1 MKRFVKTAAM
11 AAASSALVLGGAG
24 VATASGD
31 GGHHGR
37 EGRHHHGHHGRD
49 FGRYDEGRHHGR
61 HGAYAAGFAAHSP
74 GLISGNVIQ
83 VPINLPINLC
93 GNSID
98 VIGLLNPA
106 FGNKCL
112 NK

>member
-1 MKRFVKTAAM
+1 MKCKKAATVVAGLLLAMGSAAPAM
-11 AAASSALVLGGAG
+11 ADAEA
-24 VATASGD
+24 
-31 GGHHGR
+31 
-37 EGRHHHGHHGRD
+37 E
-49 FGRYDEGRHHGR
+49 
-61 HGAYAAGFAAHSP
+61 GFAAHSP
-74 GLISGNVIQ
+74 GVLSGNVIQ
-83 VPINLPINLC
+83 VPVNIPVNVC